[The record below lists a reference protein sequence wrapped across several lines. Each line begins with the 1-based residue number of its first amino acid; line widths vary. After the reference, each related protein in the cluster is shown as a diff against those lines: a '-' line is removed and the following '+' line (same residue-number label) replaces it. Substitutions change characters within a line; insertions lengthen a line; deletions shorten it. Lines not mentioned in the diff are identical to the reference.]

1 MRTSALLH
9 GLMLGGLY
17 LCSAH
22 DARAQGASVI
32 ARTDIGPLDANAL
45 KTSVDLVAKEVGLGG
60 LGQIVFTLQNRGGV
74 SVNAGTPRLPN
85 TSITTPPIKID
96 LYVGGTLVQSVY
108 QQALA
113 GNTSRVMTVPM
124 LNNVPKCGETR
135 AIKVVIDPA
144 NVIPELH
151 DENNST
157 AATVPRPCPD
167 LAIQSIKR
175 ESSGIAG
182 ETYRVLVT
190 IVNKGTAASP
200 PDEVWATA
208 LTSAPGLN
216 GWPET
221 VPMHTVPGLAPGATY
236 SFRVGGT
243 VASVAHS
250 WVRVFVDIKRLIEE
264 SDETNNLVDKT
275 L

>member
-1 MRTSALLH
+1 LY
-9 GLMLGGLY
+9 GLIAGGLC

-22 DARAQGASVI
+22 EAGGQGANVI
-32 ARTDIGPLDANAL
+32 GRIDVGPLDANAL
-45 KTSVDLVAKEVGLGG
+45 KTAVDLVAKEVGLGG
-60 LGQIVFTLQNRGGV
+60 LGQIVFTLHNRGGV
-74 SVNAGTPRLPN
+74 SVNVGSPKVPN
-85 TSITTPPIKID
+85 ASINTPPINID
-96 LYVGGTLVQSVY
+96 LYVGGALVQSVY
-108 QQALA
+108 QQGLA
-113 GNTSRVMTVPM
+113 GNSSRVMTVPM

-157 AATVPRPCPD
+157 TATALRPCPD

-221 VPMHTVPGLAPGATY
+221 VPMHTMPGLAPGATY

>member
-1 MRTSALLH
+1 VRTSALLY
-9 GLMLGGLY
+9 GLIAGGLC

-22 DARAQGASVI
+22 EAGGQGANVI
-32 ARTDIGPLDANAL
+32 GRIDVGPLDANAL
-45 KTSVDLVAKEVGLGG
+45 KTAVDLVAKEVGLGG
-60 LGQIVFTLQNRGGV
+60 LGQIVFTLHNRGGV
-74 SVNAGTPRLPN
+74 SVNVGSPKVPN
-85 TSITTPPIKID
+85 ASINTPPIKID
-96 LYVGGTLVQSVY
+96 LYVGGALVQSVY
-108 QQALA
+108 QQGLA
-113 GNTSRVMTVPM
+113 GNSSRVMTVPM

-135 AIKVVIDPA
+135 AIKVVIDPG

-157 AATVPRPCPD
+157 TATVPRPCPD

-221 VPMHTVPGLAPGATY
+221 VPMHTMPGLAPGATY

>member
-1 MRTSALLH
+1 MV
-9 GLMLGGLY
+9 GGLSLY
-17 LCSAH
+17 SAH
-22 DARAQGASVI
+22 DAKGQSASII
-32 ARTDIGPLDANAL
+32 ARSDIGPLDANAL

-60 LGQIVFTLQNRGGV
+60 LGEIVFTLQNRGGV

-85 TSITTPPIKID
+85 TSISTPPIKID

-108 QQALA
+108 QPGLA
-113 GNTSRVMTVPM
+113 GNGSRLMTVPM

-144 NVIPELH
+144 NVVPELH
-151 DENNST
+151 EENNSA

-175 ESSGIAG
+175 EPSGIAG

-190 IVNKGTAASP
+190 IVNKGAAASP

>member
-1 MRTSALLH
+1 M
-9 GLMLGGLY
+9 
-17 LCSAH
+17 
-22 DARAQGASVI
+22 ASSTGRRCENV
-32 ARTDIGPLDANAL
+32 GSPKPPNA
-45 KTSVDLVAKEVGLGG
+45 
-60 LGQIVFTLQNRGGV
+60 
-74 SVNAGTPRLPN
+74 
-85 TSITTPPIKID
+85 SIRTPPIKID
-96 LYVGGTLVQSVY
+96 LYVGGALVQSVY
-108 QQALA
+108 QQSIAANSLRA
-113 GNTSRVMTVPM
+113 ITVPM
-124 LNNVPKCGETR
+124 LNNIPKCGETR
-135 AIKVVIDPA
+135 AIKVVIDPV
-144 NVIPELH
+144 NVVPELH
-151 DENNST
+151 DENNSA

-167 LAIQSIKR
+167 LTVQSIKR
-175 ESSGIAG
+175 ESSGLAG

-221 VPMHTVPGLAPGATY
+221 VPMHTMPGLAPGATY
-236 SFRVGGT
+236 RFRVGGT
-243 VASVAHS
+243 VASLAHS